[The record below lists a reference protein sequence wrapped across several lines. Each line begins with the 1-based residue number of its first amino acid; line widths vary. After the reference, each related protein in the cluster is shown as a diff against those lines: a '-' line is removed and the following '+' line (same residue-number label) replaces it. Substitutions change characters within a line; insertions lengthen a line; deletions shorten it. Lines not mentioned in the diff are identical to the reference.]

1 MLACANYTH
10 ASRLE
15 RRAECVVPA
24 NEDGSDDTPAIL
36 EAFHTCRSHGR
47 IVFQNTT
54 YHINQI
60 MKTVGLV
67 ETDIHI
73 YGTLLWSTN
82 TSYWLNNNQWTGFQ
96 NGSAAWFLGG
106 TNVTVDGF
114 GYGTLDGNGQVWY
127 DLVNGES
134 NYPRRPHAVAV
145 WEAENMTFRNLRMV
159 QSQMWTLSIMWSK
172 NVLFDGVYINS
183 TSHSGAPARNTDG
196 ADTLNS
202 HSITFRNMY
211 IRNGD
216 DAIAIKRNSTNVLIE
231 DSTFDNSL
239 GIAFGSLGQ
248 YDGEYEIVENVT
260 ARRNTFLGTRYGS
273 YIKTWTGEQVSYP
286 PNGGGGGIGYLKN
299 ATLEDFTLTE
309 LENYPFYITQCTTFS
324 GTTGDCESSLFKIS
338 DIVLRS
344 WTGDTSRSYL
354 AYMDCS
360 EASGGCEDI
369 TMSDVEFT
377 KTGSDDAVTAI
388 RCSDVSSTHG
398 FSCG

>member
-1 MLACANYTH
+1 MPSL
-10 ASRLE
+10 
-15 RRAECVVPA
+15 
-24 NEDGSDDTPAIL
+24 
-36 EAFHTCRSHGR
+36 
-47 IVFQNTT
+47 
-54 YHINQI
+54 
-60 MKTVGLV
+60 
-67 ETDIHI
+67 
-73 YGTLLWSTN
+73 TLL
-82 TSYWLNNNQWTGFQ
+82 
-96 NGSAAWFLGG
+96 AKR
-106 TNVTVDGF
+106 
-114 GYGTLDGNGQVWY
+114 Y

-202 HSITFRNMY
+202 DSITFRNMY

-286 PNGGGGGIGYLKN
+286 PNGGGGGIGCKSRP
-299 ATLEDFTLTE
+299 AHIFS
-309 LENYPFYITQCTTFS
+309 IT
-324 GTTGDCESSLFKIS
+324 
-338 DIVLRS
+338 
-344 WTGDTSRSYL
+344 
-354 AYMDCS
+354 AY
-360 EASGGCEDI
+360 
-369 TMSDVEFT
+369 
-377 KTGSDDAVTAI
+377 
-388 RCSDVSSTHG
+388 
-398 FSCG
+398 